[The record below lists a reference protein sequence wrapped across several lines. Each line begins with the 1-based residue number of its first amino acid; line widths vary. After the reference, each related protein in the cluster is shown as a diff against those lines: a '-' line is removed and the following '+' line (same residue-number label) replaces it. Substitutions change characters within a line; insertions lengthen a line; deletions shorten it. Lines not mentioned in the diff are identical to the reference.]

1 MGFVNTMKELLTKIQ
16 IFNKSDGKE
25 PKDSVP
31 EASLGPVFFLVNY
44 HRRLETRRIHFCFL
58 PENCTF

>member
-1 MGFVNTMKELLTKIQ
+1 MEKLGFVNTMKELLTKIQ

-31 EASLGPVFFLVNY
+31 EASLGPVFFWSTIIVV
-44 HRRLETRRIHFCFL
+44 
-58 PENCTF
+58 